1 MEVASGEY
9 GSCVDKLVA
18 AVEEGKC
25 DKKQALVISNDNGL
39 NTTVV
44 ISASATVPD
53 TQNGTS
59 SLAEKESASKNYLK
73 VECDNSLLGGSS
85 ESLDDHCHSF
95 PTSTWTQFRILFVRT
110 FFSIIRDETL
120 TKLRVISHIAIGILL
135 GALYWDI
142 GNEASKVYNNR

>member
-25 DKKQALVISNDNGL
+25 DKKQAMVISNDNGL

-44 ISASATVPD
+44 LSSAASAIPD
-53 TQNGTS
+53 TQNGT
-59 SLAEKESASKNYLK
+59 EKESSKNYLK

>member
-9 GSCVDKLVA
+9 GNCVDKLVS

-25 DKKQALVISNDNGL
+25 DTKKQALVICNDEGL
-39 NTTVV
+39 KTV
-44 ISASATVPD
+44 ISTNET

-59 SLAEKESASKNYLK
+59 ATASAQESSKNHLT
-73 VECDNSLLGGSS
+73 VECDNSLLVGSS
-85 ESLDDHCHSF
+85 ESLDDHCHNF
-95 PTSTWTQFRILFVRT
+95 PTSTWTQFRILFIRT

-120 TKLRVISHIAIGILL
+120 TKLRLISHIAIGLLL
-135 GALYWDI
+135 GALYWNI